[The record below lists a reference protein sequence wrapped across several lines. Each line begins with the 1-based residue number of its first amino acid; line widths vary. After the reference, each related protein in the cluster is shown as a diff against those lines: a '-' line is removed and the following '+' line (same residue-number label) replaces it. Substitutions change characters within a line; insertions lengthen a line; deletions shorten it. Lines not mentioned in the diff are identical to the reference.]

1 MQIEDIAWIR
11 LPTRRPVQEE
21 RQFAVGARV
30 RGQVVIDDE
39 HIAAGPHPAFGQRAA
54 GKRGDVLET
63 GHRGRLG
70 DDDAG
75 EFEGCG
81 LAQRLD
87 RRHDRRTLL
96 ADQHVDADHVAP
108 LLREDGIQ
116 RERAFPAAGVAND
129 QLALAL
135 ADGHHRIDHLPA
147 GHQRPIHEVAR
158 DDRWRT
164 GLERAARDR
173 RDRRPAVQR
182 HSQRIDDAPEKRVAD
197 ADGERLAGQVGGR
210 ARIQAAALAEQ
221 DGADAFA
228 PEVKDQ
234 PATAIFKVE
243 HFIHR
248 RRGQSLDPDDAVADR
263 DDPALLGD
271 A

>member
-1 MQIEDIAWIR
+1 M
-11 LPTRRPVQEE
+11 
-21 RQFAVGARV
+21 

-75 EFEGCG
+75 EFEGRR
-81 LAQRLD
+81 LAQRFD
-87 RRHDRRTLL
+87 RRHDRRPFL
-96 ADQHVDADHVAP
+96 ADQHVDADHIAP
-108 LLREDGIQ
+108 LLREHGIQ
-116 RERAFPAAGVAND
+116 RERAFPAAGVADD
-129 QLALAL
+129 QLALPL

-147 GHQRPIHEVAR
+147 GHQRPVHEIAR
-158 DDRWRT
+158 DDRRRSR
-164 GLERAARDR
+164 LQRAARDR

-182 HSQRIDDAPEKRVAD
+182 RAQWIDDAPEKRVAH

-221 DGADAFA
+221 DGADALA

-248 RRGQSLDPDDAVADR
+248 RRGQPLDPDNAVADR
-263 DDPALLGD
+263 YDTALLGD